1 MKKLSKEEAA
11 KAGIVKHGNTSSVS
25 AHLTELEIGEGIV
38 IEKGVDW
45 KSKRPPYAVINY
57 FSKKT
62 GRKFTSGL
70 TTDKNGW
77 IVVRIS

>member
-11 KAGIVKHGNTSSVS
+11 KAGLVKHGNTSSVS
-25 AHLTELEIGEGIV
+25 AHLTELEIGEALI

-62 GRKFTSGL
+62 NRKFTSGQ
-70 TTDKNGW
+70 TADKNGW
-77 IVVRIS
+77 IVIRIS